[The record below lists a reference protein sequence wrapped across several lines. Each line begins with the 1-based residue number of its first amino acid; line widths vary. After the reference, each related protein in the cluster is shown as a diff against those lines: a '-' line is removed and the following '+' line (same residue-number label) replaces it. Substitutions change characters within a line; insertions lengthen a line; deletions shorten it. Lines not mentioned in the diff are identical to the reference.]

1 MVWKKYALEME
12 FTGITRKRAAELIAE
27 HFGTAAQYSFD
38 GDKYS
43 VADTRG
49 RVWTVPPCPSVRAE
63 RWQNNKMV
71 GANHLYHMKI
81 CTPLLYE
88 NDFETVEKILG
99 RLETGG
105 AVTNERTGMAVQL
118 SMAGLDHRERFESNL
133 ANLYESRG
141 ALLQKAVGREF
152 DSLADCSLL
161 GEQGVV
167 SLPLFPSSLDEND
180 MRSYVQLSQGIVD
193 FATKSKGIRQKEN
206 DLSNEKFRMRTWL
219 VRIGFVGEEFK
230 YARKL
235 LTENLS
241 GNSAWLRK
249 GLDVVQPEEMKTA
262 EMQMQGMKAE
272 EIQQEETAETQ
283 QEETPEI
290 QQEAQSEIPEV
301 VSFDTDNGAEHLP
314 APSPA
319 DDEPETGEAPQNDI
333 TM

>member
-49 RVWTVPPCPSVRAE
+49 RTWTVLPCPSVRAE

-81 CTPLLYE
+81 CTPLLCE

-249 GLDVVQPEEMKTA
+249 GLDAVQPEEMKTA
-262 EMQMQGMKAE
+262 EMQREEMDAE
-272 EIQQEETAETQ
+272 EVQQGETAETQ
-283 QEETPEI
+283 QGETAGI
-290 QQEAQSEIPEV
+290 QQEGPLENSETAAHETNSEIE
-301 VSFDTDNGAEHLP
+301 NLP
-314 APSPA
+314 SPSPA
-319 DDEPETGEAPQNDI
+319 DDELEMEDAPQNDI

>member
-49 RVWTVPPCPSVRAE
+49 RVWTVLPCPSVRAE

-88 NDFETVEKILG
+88 DDFETVEKILG
-99 RLETGG
+99 QLETGG
-105 AVTNERTGMAVQL
+105 AVTNESTGMAVQL
-118 SMAGLDHRERFESNL
+118 SMVGLDHRERFESNL

-152 DSLADCSLL
+152 GSLADCSLL

-272 EIQQEETAETQ
+272 EIQRDETAET
-283 QEETPEI
+283 

-314 APSPA
+314 ATSQT

>member
-1 MVWKKYALEME
+1 MVWKKYGMEME

-27 HFGTAAQYSFD
+27 HFETTAQYSFD

-49 RVWTVPPCPSVRAE
+49 RTWTVLPCPAVRAE
-63 RWQNNKMV
+63 RRQNNKMV
-71 GANHLYHMKI
+71 GANYLYQVKV

-88 NDFETVEKILG
+88 NDFEAVGEILG
-99 RLETGG
+99 RLDTGG
-105 AVTNERTGMAVQL
+105 AVTNESTGMAVRL
-118 SMAGLDHRERFESNL
+118 SVTGLENQEKFKGSL

-152 DSLADCSLL
+152 GSLADCSLL
-161 GEQGVV
+161 GEQGAV

-180 MRSYVQLSQGIVD
+180 VRGYVQLSQGIVD
-193 FATKSKGIRQKEN
+193 FAAKSKGIRQKEN

-249 GLDVVQPEEMKTA
+249 GLDAVQPEEMKTA
-262 EMQMQGMKAE
+262 EMQREEMDAE
-272 EIQQEETAETQ
+272 EVQQGETAETQ
-283 QEETPEI
+283 QGETAGI
-290 QQEAQSEIPEV
+290 QQEGPLENSETAAHETNSEIE
-301 VSFDTDNGAEHLP
+301 NLP
-314 APSPA
+314 SPSPA
-319 DDEPETGEAPQNDI
+319 DDELEMEDAPQNDI

>member
-1 MVWKKYALEME
+1 MVWKKYVLEME

-49 RVWTVPPCPSVRAE
+49 RVWTVLPCPSVRAE

-88 NDFETVEKILG
+88 DDFETVEKILG

-283 QEETPEI
+283 QE
-290 QQEAQSEIPEV
+290 AQSEIPEV

-314 APSPA
+314 ATSQT

>member
-1 MVWKKYALEME
+1 MVWKKYVLEME

-49 RVWTVPPCPSVRAE
+49 RVWTVLPCPSVRAE

-88 NDFETVEKILG
+88 DDFETVEKILG
-99 RLETGG
+99 QLETGG
-105 AVTNERTGMAVQL
+105 AVTNESTGMAVQL
-118 SMAGLDHRERFESNL
+118 SMVGLDHRERFESNL

-152 DSLADCSLL
+152 GSLADCSLL

-193 FATKSKGIRQKEN
+193 FAAKSKGIRQKEN

-283 QEETPEI
+283 QE
-290 QQEAQSEIPEV
+290 AQSEIPEV

-314 APSPA
+314 ATSQT

>member
-49 RVWTVPPCPSVRAE
+49 RTWTVLPCPSVRAE

-272 EIQQEETAETQ
+272 EIQQEET
-283 QEETPEI
+283 PEI

>member
-49 RVWTVPPCPSVRAE
+49 RTWTVLPCPSVRAE

-152 DSLADCSLL
+152 GSLADCSLL
-161 GEQGVV
+161 GEQGAV

-180 MRSYVQLSQGIVD
+180 VRGYVQLSQGIVD
-193 FATKSKGIRQKEN
+193 FAAKSKGIRQKEN

-249 GLDVVQPEEMKTA
+249 GLDAVQPEEMKTA
-262 EMQMQGMKAE
+262 EMQREEMDAE
-272 EIQQEETAETQ
+272 EVQQGETAETQ
-283 QEETPEI
+283 QGETAGI
-290 QQEAQSEIPEV
+290 QQEGPLENSETAAHETNSEIE
-301 VSFDTDNGAEHLP
+301 NLP
-314 APSPA
+314 SPSPA
-319 DDEPETGEAPQNDI
+319 DDELEMEDAPQNDI

>member
-27 HFGTAAQYSFD
+27 HFETAAQYSFD

-49 RVWTVPPCPSVRAE
+49 RVWTVLPCPSVRAE

-99 RLETGG
+99 QLETGG
-105 AVTNERTGMAVQL
+105 AVTNESTGMAVQL
-118 SMAGLDHRERFESNL
+118 SMVGLDHRERFESNL

-152 DSLADCSLL
+152 GILADCSLL

-193 FATKSKGIRQKEN
+193 FAAKSKGIRQKEN

-219 VRIGFVGEEFK
+219 VRIGFVGEEYK

-249 GLDVVQPEEMKTA
+249 EPDAVQPEEMKTA
-262 EMQMQGMKAE
+262 EMQMEEMDAE
-272 EIQQEETAETQ
+272 EVQQGETAGIRQEGPLENSETAAH
-283 QEETPEI
+283 ETN
-290 QQEAQSEIPEV
+290 SEIE
-301 VSFDTDNGAEHLP
+301 NLP
-314 APSPA
+314 SPSPA
-319 DDEPETGEAPQNDI
+319 DDELETEDAPQNDI
-333 TM
+333 SM

>member
-49 RVWTVPPCPSVRAE
+49 RVWTVLPCPSVRAE

-99 RLETGG
+99 QLETGG
-105 AVTNERTGMAVQL
+105 TVTNESTGMAVQL
-118 SMAGLDHRERFESNL
+118 SMVGLDHRERFESNL

-180 MRSYVQLSQGIVD
+180 VRSYVQLSQGIVD
-193 FATKSKGIRQKEN
+193 FAAKSKAIRHKEK
-206 DLSNEKFRMRTWL
+206 DSPNEKFHLRTWL

-249 GLDVVQPEEMKTA
+249 GLDTVQPEEMKTA

-272 EIQQEETAETQ
+272 EIQQEETAET
-283 QEETPEI
+283 